1 MNRALQTAAFS
12 REVGPAGALPFG
24 NRDRSS
30 VKRLIVQGFEF
41 PWRERI
47 NARLTALVQLP
58 KGWDGYQGR
67 PVSFPTAY
75 FCMSIL
81 EKIAA
86 PGTPPPTL
94 VPGSDGSLQIEWHAH
109 EFDIEVDILRVNEV
123 SAWMFDHRTDVETE
137 LELTNDFAEVAK
149 WVEDLA
155 RRATGNAIAAAA

>member
-1 MNRALQTAAFS
+1 
-12 REVGPAGALPFG
+12 
-24 NRDRSS
+24 
-30 VKRLIVQGFEF
+30 
-41 PWRERI
+41 
-47 NARLTALVQLP
+47 
-58 KGWDGYQGR
+58 
-67 PVSFPTAY
+67 
-75 FCMSIL
+75 MSIL